1 MRPEEDAFLLSDPF
15 ISFKIINMYRVRPSY
30 LLKKLYA
37 RGIWRKS
44 AAEKKIYLTF
54 DDGPV
59 PLVTPWVLDVLK
71 STGVEATFFCV
82 GENVQKH
89 PEIYQR
95 IIQEQHTV
103 GNHTYNHINGW
114 KTALPEYIANV
125 EKCAEY
131 VRTNLFRPPYGRIR
145 KDQQRRLEM
154 QYSIVMWDL
163 LSGDYDQQTTPEQC
177 LQNVLTRVRNGS
189 IIVFHDSQKAQR
201 NLQYA
206 LPRFIEDAKA
216 KGYTFEK
223 L

>member
-1 MRPEEDAFLLSDPF
+1 
-15 ISFKIINMYRVRPSY
+15 MYRVRPPY

-37 RGIWRKS
+37 RGIWRKN

-59 PLVTPWVLDVLK
+59 PIVTPWVLDVLK
-71 STGVEATFFCV
+71 AAAVEATFFCV

-95 IIQEQHTV
+95 ILDEKHAV
-103 GNHTYNHINGW
+103 GNHTHSHINGW
-114 KTALPEYIANV
+114 KTALPEYMANV

-131 VRTNLFRPPYGRIR
+131 IRTDLFRPPYGRIR

-189 IIVFHDSQKAQR
+189 IIVFHDSLKAQQ
-201 NLQYA
+201 NMQYA

-216 KGYTFEK
+216 NGFEFAK